1 MNKGSEHMAR
11 IKWIKNDVSLER
23 GNYLAVVVKFD
34 NSKVWLRPAAMMTA
48 REDTINDA
56 LKVLRQCVKKEC

>member
-1 MNKGSEHMAR
+1 MAR

-34 NSKVWLRPAAMMTA
+34 NSKVWLRPAAAMLWEI
-48 REDTINDA
+48 RRCS
-56 LKVLRQCVKKEC
+56 L

>member
-1 MNKGSEHMAR
+1 MAR

-34 NSKVWLRPAAMMTA
+34 NSKVWLRPAAAMTA
-48 REDTINDA
+48 RNVKFWAA
-56 LKVLRQCVKKEC
+56 LLKKFA